1 MRQSGEWRRG
11 ELKGS
16 MSTYVVMGEAVTVR
30 IIGLRSLAR
39 RTYWR
44 AVCPEN
50 LRFPWEC
57 STTRM
62 QTEEPRN
69 WGLLTLT

>member
-30 IIGLRSLAR
+30 VIDCVALLAKRIGERCVR
-39 RTYWR
+39 KI
-44 AVCPEN
+44 
-50 LRFPWEC
+50 
-57 STTRM
+57 
-62 QTEEPRN
+62 
-69 WGLLTLT
+69 